1 MLAGGNPVAI
11 TFLSESPPMTR
22 LALLAAAAA
31 LILPATLSAQQAA
44 DPVFSAAAVRAHVA
58 FLADDLLKGRDTGS
72 EGHEIA
78 ARYVAS
84 QFAQLG
90 LKPGGDGGDWYQ
102 RIAFQKTDRAQTPAT
117 LTVIGPGGAKSFTHA
132 GDVLVGMNAAEPHLD
147 VMAPLVFVGYGLEN
161 ARFGLNDYAGL
172 DVKGKIVVTLRGYPK
187 GLPSEEG
194 AHLSASKAQMA
205 QAHGAIGML
214 SLGTLQSMKAR
225 PWARMVQFADEPDFT
240 WVAPEGTP
248 FNEASCIRAS
258 ASLNDPAAEAVFV
271 GAPTTIAAIR
281 KMADKVG
288 GKPKGFAL
296 KTSVTI
302 KADSVSQRVTSPN
315 VVAILPGS
323 DPALKD
329 QYVVLSA
336 HLDHIGV
343 SPAKPGEPADKDR
356 INNGALDNGA
366 GIATML
372 EVARAMAQ
380 SPDKPRRSIIFLA
393 STGEEKGLL
402 GADYYAR
409 HPSVPI
415 QQIVGNVDLDMPLL
429 LYPFTD
435 LIAFGA
441 DHSTLGPI
449 VAKAVAPMGLKLSP
463 DPMPQET
470 IFVRSDHYKFVKQGV
485 PAVFLAT
492 GYANGGEK
500 AWGDFLNGAY
510 HHPGDDMNQKIDW
523 EAGARFA
530 QANYRITR
538 AMADGDTPPRWF
550 ARDFFGDLFAPQAQ
564 KATK

>member
-1 MLAGGNPVAI
+1 
-11 TFLSESPPMTR
+11 MTR
-22 LALLAAAAA
+22 LVPLAALAALL
-31 LILPATLSAQQAA
+31 LPATLPAQTT
-44 DPVFSAAAVRAHVA
+44 DVPTFSADAIRAHVA

-90 LKPGGDGGDWYQ
+90 LKPAGDQGSWYQ
-102 RIAFQKTDRAQTPAT
+102 RIAFQKTERAPTRAT
-117 LTVIGPGGAKSFTHA
+117 LTVTGPAGARTFTHG
-132 GDVLVGMNAAEPHLD
+132 GDVLVGLNAAEPHMD
-147 VMAPLVFVGYGLEN
+147 VTAPLVFVGFGLEN
-161 ARFGLNDYAGL
+161 ARLGLDDYAGL
-172 DVKGKIVVTLRGYPK
+172 DVRGKIVVTLRGYPK

-194 AHLSASKAQMA
+194 AHLSATKAVVA
-205 QAHGAIGML
+205 QAHGAVGML
-214 SLGTLQSMKAR
+214 SIGTLQSMKAR
-225 PWARMVQFADEPDFT
+225 SWPRMVQMANAPGFT
-240 WVAPEGTP
+240 WVSPEGRP
-248 FNEASCIRAS
+248 FDQAPAIRAT
-258 ASLNDPAAEAVFV
+258 ASLNDPAAQAVFA

-281 KMADKVG
+281 KTADKAG

-296 KTSVTI
+296 GTSVTI

-323 DPALKD
+323 DPMLKD

-343 SPAKPGEPADKDR
+343 SPVKPDEPVDKDR

-380 SPDKPRRSIIFLA
+380 SADKPRRSIIFLA

-415 QQIVGNVDLDMPLL
+415 RQIVGNVDLDMPLL

-449 VAKAVAPMGLKLSP
+449 VAKAVAPMGVTLSP

-470 IFVRSDHYKFVKQGV
+470 IFVRSDHYMFVKQGV

-500 AWGDFLNGAY
+500 AWGTFLGEAY
-510 HHPGDDMNQKIDW
+510 HRPGDDMAQAIDW
-523 EAGARFA
+523 QAGARFA
-530 QANYRITR
+530 EANYRIAR
-538 AMADGDTPPRWF
+538 AIADADAPPRWF
-550 ARDFFGDLFAPQAQ
+550 DKDFFGDLFAPQAE
-564 KATK
+564 KAAK